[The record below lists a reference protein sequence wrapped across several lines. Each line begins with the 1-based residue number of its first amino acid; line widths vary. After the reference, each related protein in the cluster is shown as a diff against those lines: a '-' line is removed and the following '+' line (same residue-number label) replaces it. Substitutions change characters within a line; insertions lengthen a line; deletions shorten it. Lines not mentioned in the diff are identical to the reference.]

1 MRGAL
6 VVYWC
11 DSTLQVWQPG
21 TATPL
26 TGYRDMRTNTLKL
39 IAIAT
44 LAALATAFTL
54 VATSGAHKR
63 PGHNNSLAA
72 QLRGSEEVPGPGDPD
87 GRGRAH
93 IELLPGFGAVCFLLD
108 WRNIGE
114 PLTGAHIHEGRRGQA
129 GDIVVDL
136 FGSKGAREKGCV
148 EGVEQPLLR
157 EIRRNPRGFY
167 VNIHNEPF
175 PDGAIRG
182 QLKRSGRHHG
192 HSRQRR

>member
-1 MRGAL
+1 
-6 VVYWC
+6 
-11 DSTLQVWQPG
+11 
-21 TATPL
+21 
-26 TGYRDMRTNTLKL
+26 MRTNTLKL
-39 IAIAT
+39 IAVAA

-108 WRNIGE
+108 WRNIGD
-114 PLTGAHIHEGRRGQA
+114 PAAAHIHQARRGSA
-129 GDIVVDL
+129 GDIVVPL
-136 FGSKGAREKGCV
+136 FAAPDVREKGCV
-148 EGVEQPLLR
+148 DDIDPALIR
-157 EIRRNPRGFY
+157 RIRRNPRRFY
-167 VNIHNEPF
+167 VNIHNAEF

-182 QLKRSGRHHG
+182 QLRRTNRHFG
-192 HSRQRR
+192 HR